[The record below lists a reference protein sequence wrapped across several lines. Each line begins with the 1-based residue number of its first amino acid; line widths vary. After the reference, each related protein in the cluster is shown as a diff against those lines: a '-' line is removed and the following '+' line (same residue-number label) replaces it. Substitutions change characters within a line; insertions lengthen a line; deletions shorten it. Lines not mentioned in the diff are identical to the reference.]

1 MVYVISKTGQ
11 PIMPTEDHRKVR
23 LLLKSK
29 KAKVVRRTPFAIQLL
44 GTSYCY
50 TQPVT
55 LGVDAGSKHVGLSA
69 TTEKK
74 ELFTAEL
81 RPRNDVVKLMSD
93 RREMR
98 RSRRNRTTRY
108 RQARF
113 DNRVHVKHKGWLAPS
128 IEVKIWNHIQGIRYA
143 AKLLPLTTIRVETA
157 EFDLQR
163 LKAMEAGEPLP
174 VGKDYQIGEM
184 YDEYNVRQYVL
195 HRDGYTC
202 QCCGAHGTS
211 KKAVKLHVH
220 HLGSRKVGGNAP
232 DNLITLCED
241 CHKAYHAGK
250 IQLLTCG
257 RRRRSTRDAAFMGVM
272 RKTLMQRLRE
282 VFPNIEICGT
292 YGYITKYW
300 REKKHIVKTHISDAF
315 VIAKNFEA
323 QRLEK
328 SLLIVPKRQHNRQIH
343 KCKINKGGMRKLNQ
357 TPKFV
362 FGYQLFDRVLCHGQ
376 EAFVFGRRSSGGF
389 DIRNLGGEKVSANI
403 SCHKLRHLEYRK
415 ALLVSYFS
423 CFERRGGASSHG

>member
-1 MVYVISKTGQ
+1 MVYVISKNGQ
-11 PIMPTEDHRKVR
+11 PVMPTEDHRKVR
-23 LLLKSK
+23 LLLKFK
-29 KAKVVRRTPFAIQLL
+29 KAKVVRRTPFTIRLL
-44 GTSYCY
+44 STSHCY
-50 TQPVT
+50 TQSMT

-74 ELFTAEL
+74 ELFAAEL

-108 RQARF
+108 RAARF
-113 DNRVHVKHKGWLAPS
+113 DNRVHGKHKGWLAPS
-128 IEVKIWNHIQGIRYA
+128 VEVKIWNHIQGIKYVSR
-143 AKLLPLTTIRVETA
+143 LLPITIIRVETA

-174 VGKDYQIGEM
+174 VGTDYQLGEM
-184 YDEYNVRQYVL
+184 YNEYNVRQYVL

-202 QCCGAHGTS
+202 QCCGAHETP
-211 KKAVKLHVH
+211 KKTVKLHVH
-220 HLGSRKVGGNAP
+220 HLESRKTGGNAP
-232 DNLITLCED
+232 DNLITLCKD

-250 IQLLTCG
+250 IQLSSHR
-257 RRRRSTRDAAFMGVM
+257 RRRRSTRDAAFMGIM

-282 VFPNIEICGT
+282 MFPNIEIHGT

-300 REKKHIVKTHISDAF
+300 REKKNIIKTHINDAF

-323 QRLEK
+323 QRLDK

-343 KCKINKGGMRKLNQ
+343 KRKINKGGIRKLNQ

-362 FGYQLFDRVLCHGQ
+362 FGYQLFDRVLYHGQ

-389 DIRNLGGEKVSANI
+389 DIRQLNGEKVSANI
-403 SCHKLRHLEYRK
+403 SYHKLRHLEYRK
-415 ALLVSYFS
+415 ALLASYVL
-423 CFERRGGASSHG
+423 CFERSGGASSPG